1 MLNELSRRRFLSQ
14 AGAGISAVWVTAHWP
29 QLVSAAEHARQ
40 TAQSANAEYKF
51 EFFTP
56 AEAAEIEAMAARIIP
71 SDDTPGAR
79 EAGVIYFIDRGL
91 TTFAVGD
98 QQKYRDGFPEL
109 QNAVHEKFPAVEK
122 FSSASPEQQDE
133 ILRVMDVQKPSGGRA
148 GRNQRVAFTFFD
160 TVRLHTITAFLI
172 DPEFGGNR
180 GAVGWKL
187 IGRDNE
193 HMFQPPFGYYD
204 KDYPGWQPAPK
215 SEDKK

>member
-1 MLNELSRRRFLSQ
+1 MINELSRRRFLSQ
-14 AGAGISAVWVTAHWP
+14 AGAGISAAWVSAHWP
-29 QLVSAAEHARQ
+29 QLVSAAAHARQ
-40 TAQSANAEYKF
+40 TAQSGLAGYKF

-56 AEAAEIEAMAARIIP
+56 DEAAEIDAMAARIIP

-109 QNAVHEKFPAVEK
+109 QNAVHEKFPALEK
-122 FSSASPEQQDE
+122 FSSASPE
-133 ILRVMDVQKPSGGRA
+133 QKPSGGRA

-187 IGRDNE
+187 IGREPE

-204 KDYPGWQPAPK
+204 KDYPGWQAAPK

>member
-1 MLNELSRRRFLSQ
+1 MINELSRRRFLSQ
-14 AGAGISAVWVTAHWP
+14 AGAGVSAAWVSAHWP
-29 QLVSAAEHARQ
+29 QIVSAAAHARQ
-40 TAQSANAEYKF
+40 TAQASLAAYKF

-56 AEAAEIEAMAARIIP
+56 TEAAEIDAMAARIIP

-91 TTFAVGD
+91 TTFASGD

-109 QNAVHEKFPAVEK
+109 QKAVHEKFPAVEK

-133 ILRVMDVQKPSGGRA
+133 ILRVIDVPTQSGGRA
-148 GRNQRVAFTFFD
+148 GRNQRVAYTFFD

-204 KDYPGWQPAPK
+204 KDYPGWQPATK